1 MRAHAMYMPRFLSP
15 WSCGSHYGAPLRIVS
30 VSCDLFFFRKDLILY
45 PLHVLRSCQMA
56 MFGVSGQRQVRKYM
70 SDEGLSAY
78 ERERNNTIAQNNAK
92 LRELG
97 LDGDLALF
105 PPKHAKQTATTT
117 RKRKAEAAAP
127 AEPTRRSSRSRSQ
140 PAANLYVVEED
151 EKTGRVVLGGSDA
164 QAAKIGAK
172 RVAATHPDELPIGFE
187 DLRPGLERK
196 VWQILREARNAKAKA
211 MERSMFIVCNDRTLC
226 EIVRTVPTEVEQL
239 HDLYGM
245 GEKKVKAHGALLLEA
260 LRPHADALKAD
271 HEAARAVL
279 DDERPSQG
287 AHLVVD

>member
-1 MRAHAMYMPRFLSP
+1 MRCDGAAEPARGASPPMGGAVPTRPGESADGAEEHDAMVLSRDAED
-15 WSCGSHYGAPLRIVS
+15 SIRLVQSA
-30 VSCDLFFFRKDLILY
+30 
-45 PLHVLRSCQMA
+45 
-56 MFGVSGQRQVRKYM
+56 
-70 SDEGLSAY
+70 EG
-78 ERERNNTIAQNNAK
+78 RNAK